1 MNAPPDLDELSAL
14 TRRIVADEYAPR
26 GVHDGGGDYGG
37 RGPGPGPGPG
47 IHGDR
52 GVHSHS
58 DCGAGAGRAPA
69 PARIARAAK
78 PDGSWV
84 TAIDRR
90 TQARL
95 RDELARRWPE
105 YGFIGEEMPH
115 AEQHAVCARHR
126 GGAYWVLD
134 PLDGTTNFAAGFP
147 FYGVSLALVAD
158 GRAQLGVVFDP
169 VRDECFTAEPGGGA
183 RLNGARLECPAQH
196 AAGAPAALAECI
208 AIVDYKRLV
217 ADLAEQLV
225 RSPPYRSQRNLGASA
240 LEWCWLAAGR
250 AHLYLHGGQK
260 VWDFAA
266 GHLILS
272 EAGGRAT
279 SLSGKPLDCVRL
291 RKRSVVAAAN
301 PALLTMWH
309 DWLRAHSA
317 TPGYSPL

>member
-1 MNAPPDLDELSAL
+1 LNAPPDLDPLSAL
-14 TRRIVADEYAPR
+14 VKRIVAEEYTRRDDRAAPAIR
-26 GVHDGGGDYGG
+26 DRAGDYGDGDGDGGGDYGDG
-37 RGPGPGPGPG
+37 D
-47 IHGDR
+47 GDR
-52 GVHSHS
+52 
-58 DCGAGAGRAPA
+58 DRA
-69 PARIARAAK
+69 IARTAK

-105 YGFIGEEMPH
+105 YGFIGEEMSH
-115 AEQHAVCARHR
+115 AEQHAVCARSGD
-126 GGAYWVLD
+126 GGYWVLD

-183 RLNGARLECPAQH
+183 RLNGARLECPPPH
-196 AAGAPAALAECI
+196 KSRALGECI

-225 RSPPYRSQRNLGASA
+225 RAPPYRSQRNLGASA

-266 GHLILS
+266 GHLILC

-301 PALLTMWH
+301 PQLLTLWH